1 MGCIHLML
9 QQACFHSTEKNKI
22 LFLWGSF
29 SESEQTQMLKFMKHT
44 APKNMYKYHTATGNV
59 TSKLLECTIHFKYSR
74 MLEVMCKD
82 LSRPVLE
89 ARLFLSP
96 VK

>member
-1 MGCIHLML
+1 
-9 QQACFHSTEKNKI
+9 
-22 LFLWGSF
+22 
-29 SESEQTQMLKFMKHT
+29 
-44 APKNMYKYHTATGNV
+44 MYKYHTATGNV
-59 TSKLLECTIHFKYSR
+59 TSKELEYTSHFKYSR